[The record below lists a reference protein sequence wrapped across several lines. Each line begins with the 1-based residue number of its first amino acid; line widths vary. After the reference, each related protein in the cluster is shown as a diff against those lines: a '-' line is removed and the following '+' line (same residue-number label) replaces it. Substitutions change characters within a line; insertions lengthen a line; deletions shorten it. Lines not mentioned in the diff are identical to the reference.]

1 MLEYTGLMKVPL
13 YYMEVANRPKEI
25 ILLSSETAG
34 AMPLEAS
41 SIRAVI
47 VRCMLHLEMH
57 AKKAYGM

>member
-1 MLEYTGLMKVPL
+1 MLEYVEGIKVPL
-13 YYMEVANRPKEI
+13 NYMKAANTTKER

-41 SIRAVI
+41 SIIAVI
-47 VRCMLHLEMH
+47 VRCMLHLGTH